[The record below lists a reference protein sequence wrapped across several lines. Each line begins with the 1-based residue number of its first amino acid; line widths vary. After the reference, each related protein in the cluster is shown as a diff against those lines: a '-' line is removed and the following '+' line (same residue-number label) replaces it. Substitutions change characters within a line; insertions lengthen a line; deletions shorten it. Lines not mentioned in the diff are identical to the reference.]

1 VVNSSAIISECL
13 RYRYRLSRWWGDGQ
27 RVAWLMMNPS
37 TADALKDDATIR
49 KCCGFAQRWGFDGI
63 EVVNLFAWR
72 DRDPSALLAENRD
85 LRGPEYEYHL
95 HEALAGCS
103 ELVAA
108 WGCES
113 TLKKSY
119 RLRLQAAKTQEF
131 IRLEFPT
138 LSIHCLGKSKFGTPY
153 HPLMLAYSTE
163 RQPMTSPDSQL

>member
-1 VVNSSAIISECL
+1 MNSSAVISDCQ

-37 TADALKDDATIR
+37 TADAMKDDATIR
-49 KCCGFAQRWGFDGI
+49 KCCGFARVWGFDGI

-72 DRDPSALLAENRD
+72 DRNPSGLLEVKD

-95 HEALAGCS
+95 YNALAGCG
-103 ELVAA
+103 EVIAA

-119 RLRLQAAKTQEF
+119 DLRRMALQTLAH
-131 IRLEFPT
+131 IHSEFPHLT
-138 LSIHCLGKSKFGTPY
+138 FNCLGKSKLGTPY

-163 RQPMTSPDSQL
+163 RQPFD